1 KSPET
6 PAAQTVQLV
15 DAPGAEVDKELLE
28 IFLEEAGEVVATTA
42 ASLAAC
48 REAPHDREA
57 LTTIRRGFHTL
68 KGSGRMVGL
77 MDLGEVAWEVEQVMN
92 RWMQKKWPVSAELLE
107 LIERASAAFGGWIA
121 QLREGSLS
129 KEIDAADIVA
139 RAVA

>member
-77 MDLGEVAWEVEQVMN
+77 MDLGEVAWQCEQVMN
-92 RWMQKKWPVSAELLE
+92 KWLKEEKP
-107 LIERASAAFGGWIA
+107 ASAGLMDFIALSRAAFDTWVD
-121 QLREGSLS
+121 QL
-129 KEIDAADIVA
+129 KADAPVDVDT
-139 RAVA
+139 RAITLAAEA